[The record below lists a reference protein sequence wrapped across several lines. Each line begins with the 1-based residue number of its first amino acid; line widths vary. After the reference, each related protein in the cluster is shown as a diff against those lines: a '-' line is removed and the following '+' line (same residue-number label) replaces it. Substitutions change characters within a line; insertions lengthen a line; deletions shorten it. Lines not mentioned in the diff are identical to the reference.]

1 MVFDEK
7 LHSVTLIAFHEDF
20 TRYVPLFLLA
30 FAHFSFVSLLWN
42 LATDTPI
49 PTRPFQAAWSLL
61 SYVA

>member
-30 FAHFSFVSLLWN
+30 SAHISFVSLLWN

-49 PTRPFQAAWSLL
+49 PTCPFQAA
-61 SYVA
+61 